1 MFGKL
6 HRRDTILIAALA
18 VVAILSLT
26 ASWFGGQKLEREILI
41 RNATDE
47 AVRWAT
53 YLEENFTDLNR
64 VLSQGRVTD
73 EDRAVIA
80 VAEEAGAVFRYKMF
94 DPNGVIVVA
103 SRPDDLGATNT
114 KPYFSGIVQ
123 QGGTFTKLEE
133 EESFGGDRQVVSEAY
148 VPFMQGGRFQ
158 GAIEVY
164 VDNTAA
170 AEILHGNIRIA
181 QLGLVGM
188 LLVLGAVC
196 AGVIVYNIRDRNRDY
211 NAMAESN
218 EALAKAEA
226 EVRSLNGEL
235 EQRVEE
241 RTAEINQKGAQL
253 NEANARISKLNEDLM
268 KANSDLEKRIDAR
281 TADLER
287 ANEQLLRLTERY
299 VGNGT
304 PGLAA
309 E

>member
-6 HRRDTILIAALA
+6 HRRDTTLMAVLALVA
-18 VVAILSLT
+18 VFSLA

-53 YLEENFTDLNR
+53 YMEENFTDLNR
-64 VLSQGRVTD
+64 ILSQGRLTDADREVIRVT
-73 EDRAVIA
+73 
-80 VAEEAGAVFRYKMF
+80 EEAGAVFRYKMF
-94 DPNGVIVVA
+94 DPNGVIVAA
-103 SRPDDLGATNT
+103 SRSDDLGKTNT
-114 KPYFSGIVQ
+114 KPYFSALVQ
-123 QGGTFTKLEE
+123 QGETFTKLEE

-181 QLGLVGM
+181 QFGLLGM
-188 LLVLGAVC
+188 LLVLGAAC
-196 AGVIVYNIRDRNRDY
+196 AGVVVHNIRDRNRDY

-226 EVRSLNGEL
+226 EVRSLNNDL

-241 RTAEINQKGAQL
+241 RTAEINRKSDQL
-253 NEANARISKLNEDLM
+253 NEANARVSKLNQDLM
-268 KANSDLEKRIDAR
+268 NANAELEKRVDQR

-287 ANEQLLRLTERY
+287 ANEQMLRLTERF
-299 VGNGT
+299 VGGGQ
-304 PGLAA
+304 PAIAA

>member
-1 MFGKL
+1 MLGKL
-6 HRRDTILIAALA
+6 HRRDTILMAALA
-18 VVAILSLT
+18 AVAIFTLT
-26 ASWFGGQKLEREILI
+26 ASWLGGQKLEREILI

-53 YLEENFTDLNR
+53 YMEENFTDLNR
-64 VLSQGRVTD
+64 ILTQGQLT
-73 EDRAVIA
+73 EADRAVIR
-80 VAEEAGAVFRYKMF
+80 VTEEAGAVFRYKMF

-103 SRPDDLGATNT
+103 SRPDDLGNTNT
-114 KPYFSGIVQ
+114 KPYFSAIVQ
-123 QGGTFTKLEE
+123 RGGTFTKLEE

-170 AEILHGNIRIA
+170 AAILHDNIRLA
-181 QLGLVGM
+181 QFGLVAM
-188 LLVLGAVC
+188 LLVLGAAC
-196 AGVIVYNIRDRNRDY
+196 SGVIIYNIRDRNRDY
-211 NAMAESN
+211 NAMAASN
-218 EALAKAEA
+218 AALAKAEA
-226 EVRSLNGEL
+226 QVRSLNGDL

-241 RTAEINQKGAQL
+241 RTAEIIKKGGELNQ
-253 NEANARISKLNEDLM
+253 ANARISKLNDDLM
-268 KANSDLEKRIDAR
+268 KANADLEKRIDKR

-299 VGNGT
+299 VDGGQ
-304 PGLAA
+304 PGIAA